1 MKLPLQTFRCINNH
15 SRFTF
20 YETWFTRTI
29 AIVEEDLWEDVWSI
43 KSSVSIP
50 KDLFSL
56 LRTECSPKITP
67 QTTNMTDTVEE
78 PFSTTIIY
86 DRFELPSAV
95 RQLLYEIDC
104 RNVPFSE
111 NQMGYLSDMETLEWY
126 WGIKGSPE
134 SPDDGSTS
142 LYNNIG
148 DAKQVCASETP
159 KKPEIITMKDC
170 PQAPKKMKKSGGE
183 KPTFQVSQLDLTGL

>member
-1 MKLPLQTFRCINNH
+1 MGRRLVNQKLSFN
-15 SRFTF
+15 SERFV
-20 YETWFTRTI
+20 FT
-29 AIVEEDLWEDVWSI
+29 AEN
-43 KSSVSIP
+43 
-50 KDLFSL
+50 
-56 LRTECSPKITP
+56 CSPKITP

-86 DRFELPSAV
+86 DRFELPSAL

-104 RNVPFSE
+104 RNVPFTE
-111 NQMGYLSDMETLEWY
+111 NQMGYLSNMETLEWY

-148 DAKQVCASETP
+148 DAKRVCASETP

-170 PQAPKKMKKSGGE
+170 PPAPKKMKKSEGE